1 LCGAY
6 YRTDP
11 ASSSGFADN
20 NSSSS
25 SSASAGVLSESA
37 RGTRSRLRAC
47 AELMEYSLVQIGEQL
62 QRGAFRDLTADE
74 LGGIITAI
82 FQESAG
88 RAAVLGAIA
97 RM

>member
-1 LCGAY
+1 MDYTL
-6 YRTDP
+6 
-11 ASSSGFADN
+11 N
-20 NSSSS
+20 
-25 SSASAGVLSESA
+25 
-37 RGTRSRLRAC
+37 
-47 AELMEYSLVQIGEQL
+47 QIGEQL

-82 FQESAG
+82 FEDGAN